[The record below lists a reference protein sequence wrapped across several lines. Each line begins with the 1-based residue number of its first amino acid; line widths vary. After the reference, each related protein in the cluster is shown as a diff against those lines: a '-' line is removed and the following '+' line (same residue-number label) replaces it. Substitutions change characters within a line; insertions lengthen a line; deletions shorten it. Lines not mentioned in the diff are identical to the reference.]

1 MFCPSHRVR
10 RQDDEEI
17 IRTAMASPEHYV
29 LKPQREGGGH
39 NFYGTLAE
47 LLGLWCEHGGK
58 VDQIQQKCWIMM
70 DYGEL
75 FTKHNG
81 NV

>member
-1 MFCPSHRVR
+1 MR

-17 IRTAMASPEHYV
+17 IRTAMASPDIYV

-47 LLGLWCEHGGK
+47 LPGK
-58 VDQIQQKCWIMM
+58 NGASMVGKLTKSSQKCWILM
-70 DYGEL
+70 DCGEW
-75 FTKHNG
+75 FTNHNG
-81 NV
+81 DV